1 MPAFVWKSSKSTPL
15 PRFPLTRRITSIGR
29 SPHNDIVLEQL
40 GVDESH
46 VLVQFD
52 GNAFVLQSLTNAA
65 DTRVNGK
72 KVRRE
77 TLNHGDV
84 VEIGAATLLFELFDQ
99 PAPNETISHDEE
111 RISYERIVEF
121 SHELL
126 KEHDVQRLLEK
137 LMDAII
143 ELTGAEKGFLLL
155 AEGEELTVRVA
166 RAIDQQAL
174 VDATD
179 LYSDSI
185 VSAVIAS
192 RETLI
197 VSDAL
202 KDTTFGASHSVVN
215 LRLCSVLCAPLL
227 YGGELLGLIYVGN
240 DNVVN
245 LFRQSHADVLSV
257 FAANAALIVRNAME
271 LHEVRDD
278 NTRLRH
284 HIKEMRFGS
293 VIGASDAMRVVFRQI
308 ERIAPTDISVLVDG
322 ETGTG
327 KELIARE
334 IHNRSPRAKK
344 PFVSINCGAIPE
356 SLLESELFGHVR
368 GAFTGANQARPG
380 RFQAANGGTLFLDEI
395 GEMPLHLQVKILRA
409 LQERV
414 VTRVGDNKD
423 EPIDIRVIAATNRDL
438 GQAVHDGLFREDL
451 YYRLNVIGLTLPPLR
466 DRGDDIVLLAR
477 YLLDLYTREFNTPQR
492 RFSTES
498 IQAMRRYEWP
508 GNIRQLENHIKKAVV
523 LADTALLSPADL
535 ALEGAPTRVIV
546 PIQEAREQWQR
557 AYVRDAVE
565 LCAGNRTLAARELG
579 VDPRTIY
586 RYLQDGA
593 PEDSDA

>member
-1 MPAFVWKSSKSTPL
+1 MPAFVWQNSKITPL
-15 PRFPLTRRITSIGR
+15 PRFPLTRRITSLGR

-46 VLVQFD
+46 ALVQFD
-52 GNAFVLQSLTNAA
+52 GSSFILQSLTNAA
-65 DTRVNGK
+65 DTKLNGK
-72 KVRRE
+72 KSRRDV
-77 TLNHGDV
+77 LNHGDV
-84 VEIGAATLLFELFDQ
+84 VEIGGVTLLFELFDQ
-99 PAPNETISHDEE
+99 PVAKDAPTHEEE

-137 LMDAII
+137 MMDAII

-155 AEGEELTVRVA
+155 AEGDDLNVRVA

-185 VSAVIAS
+185 VSAVIQS

-202 KDTTFGASHSVVN
+202 KDNTFGSSHSVVN

-227 YGGELLGLIYVGN
+227 YRGELFGLIYVGN

-245 LFRQSHADVLSV
+245 LFRQSHADVLNV

-271 LHEVRDD
+271 LHDVRDD
-278 NTRLRH
+278 NTRLRN
-284 HIKEMRFGS
+284 HIQEMRFGS
-293 VIGASDAMRVVFRQI
+293 VIGASDAMRVVFKQI
-308 ERIAPTDISVLVDG
+308 ERIAPTDISVLIDG

-380 RFQAANGGTLFLDEI
+380 RFQAADGGTLFLDEI

-423 EPIDIRVIAATNRDL
+423 EPVDIRVVAATNRDL
-438 GQAVHDGLFREDL
+438 TQAVRDGQFREDL
-451 YYRLNVIGLTLPPLR
+451 YYRLNVVGITLPPLR
-466 DRGDDIVLLAR
+466 ERGDDVVLLAR
-477 YLLDLYTREFNTPQR
+477 YLLDRYTREFNTAQR
-492 RFSTES
+492 RFSTEAL
-498 IQAMRRYEWP
+498 QALRRYEWP

-523 LADTALLSPADL
+523 LADSALLTPADL
-535 ALEGAPTRVIV
+535 ALEGAPSRVIV

-565 LCAGNRTLAARELG
+565 LCAGNRTLAAKELG

-586 RYLQDGA
+586 RYLHDD
-593 PEDSDA
+593 PDE